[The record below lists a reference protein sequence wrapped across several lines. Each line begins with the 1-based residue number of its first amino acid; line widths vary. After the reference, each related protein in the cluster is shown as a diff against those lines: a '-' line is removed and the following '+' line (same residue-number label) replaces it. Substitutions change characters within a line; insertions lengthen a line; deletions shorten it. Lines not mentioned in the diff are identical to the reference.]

1 VDTAEL
7 MHEPEAVITEDGYLF
22 FRLPDGRYVDNP
34 DKTDFVYPKAA
45 QNPFLQVGDISR
57 PTKPVK
63 VLHITQAVF
72 E

>member
-45 QNPFLQVGDISR
+45 QNPFLQVGI
-57 PTKPVK
+57 
-63 VLHITQAVF
+63 
-72 E
+72 